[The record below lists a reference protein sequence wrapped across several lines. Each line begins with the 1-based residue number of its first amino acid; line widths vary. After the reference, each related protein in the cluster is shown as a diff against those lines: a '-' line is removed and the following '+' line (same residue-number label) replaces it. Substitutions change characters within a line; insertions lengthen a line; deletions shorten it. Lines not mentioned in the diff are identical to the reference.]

1 LVGAPH
7 LLALLISAGS
17 AVVLAIAVLQ
27 QQRRIKQL
35 HARISDAA
43 RADPLTGLL
52 NRRALDELLDL
63 ELERA
68 RRTGRP
74 VSLVIGELDG
84 LRATGEREGE
94 KAGDRALELVARDL
108 EKWKRRIDRAARIG
122 AEEFAVLLPE
132 TEQGGAYLVAE
143 RLRRAAHRT
152 FSDAS
157 ASVTISFGVASHP
170 DHGDDGAGLF
180 RAADQAVHAA
190 KDLGRDRTIVYSAE
204 LTRLLAATGR
214 GGGSE
219 ELQLATLIAL
229 AEAIDIRDTGT
240 TKHSN
245 TVARYARMMA
255 MELGLDAGRV
265 ERVRLAGVLHDV
277 GKVGIPDGVLSKPGP
292 LDEREWREMRTH
304 PEVAARLLS
313 RRELEDVR
321 TWILAH
327 HERPDGSGYPLGLS
341 ASSIPLEA
349 SILAVAD
356 AYEAMTADR
365 VYRPALGREAAR
377 AELEAGA
384 GIQFDADVVRAF
396 LGALDREHE
405 QTVRP
410 AHIRAV

>member
-1 LVGAPH
+1 MSV
-7 LLALLISAGS
+7 GS
-17 AVVLAIAVLQ
+17 AVVLVIVVLR
-27 QQRRIKQL
+27 QQRRIKLLQ
-35 HARISDAA
+35 ARVSDAA
-43 RADPLTGLL
+43 RTDPLTGLL

-74 VSLVIGELDG
+74 VSLVIGDLDG
-84 LRATGEREGE
+84 LRTIDGRGGE

-122 AEEFAVLLPE
+122 GEEFAVLLPE
-132 TEQGGAYLVAE
+132 TDQGGAFLVAE

-152 FSDAS
+152 FSDVS
-157 ASVTISFGVASHP
+157 TSVTISFGVASHP
-170 DHGDDGAGLF
+170 DHGDDASALF

-190 KDLGRDRTIVYSAE
+190 KDLGRDRTVVYSAE
-204 LTRLLAATGR
+204 LARLL
-214 GGGSE
+214 GGGGGNE

-229 AEAIDIRDTGT
+229 AEAIDIRDTGAM
-240 TKHSN
+240 KHSH
-245 TVARYARMMA
+245 TVARYARIMA
-255 MELGLDAGRV
+255 MELGLEAGRID
-265 ERVRLAGVLHDV
+265 RVRLAGVLHDV

-292 LDEREWREMRTH
+292 LDDEEWREMRTH

-313 RRELEDVR
+313 HGELDDLR
-321 TWILAH
+321 GWILAH
-327 HERPDGSGYPLGLS
+327 QERPDGGGYPHGLS
-341 ASSIPLEA
+341 GAAIPLEA

-365 VYRPALGREAAR
+365 IYRPALGEEAAR

-384 GIQFDADVVRAF
+384 GTQFDADVVHGF
-396 LGALDREHE
+396 LSALDREHE
-405 QTVRP
+405 QTVCP